1 MQASDCATFRQS
13 RTHIFI
19 DSPFEKNVQWEM
31 TTPENCEKPVACM
44 GFLNEK
50 IDPNFYNF
58 IPFIPDPR
66 LLDPDSEFTWEKCFR
81 ELGIKPWWDLVAE
94 SPTE

>member
-1 MQASDCATFRQS
+1 
-13 RTHIFI
+13 
-19 DSPFEKNVQWEM
+19 M